1 MASQKK
7 KASAK
12 TSAKFKDLTS
22 KKNPKGGIIV
32 VCAPE
37 AHLENILIYPAAPIG
52 RSRREEITKWQES
65 FRASPPGD
73 CVAIAFKEAAESCH
87 WLSPCRSGLHG
98 IRREKTD

>member
-32 VCAPE
+32 VCAPVK
-37 AHLENILIYPAAPIG
+37 HI
-52 RSRREEITKWQES
+52 S
-65 FRASPPGD
+65 
-73 CVAIAFKEAAESCH
+73 
-87 WLSPCRSGLHG
+87 
-98 IRREKTD
+98 KTF